1 MKNVMIIPAKK
12 QVGNIARQQEEKPK
26 LRVAAYCRVSTDT
39 EEQAT
44 SYEAQIAHY
53 TEYIQKNPEWEFA
66 GVYADDGISGT
77 NTKKR
82 SEFNRMIEDCEAGN
96 IDMII
101 TKSISRFARNT
112 LDCLKYIRQL
122 KEKNIPVF
130 FEKESINTM
139 DAKGEVLITIMA
151 SLAQQESQS
160 LSQNVK
166 LGLQFRYQN
175 GQVQVNHNH
184 FLGYTKDEN
193 GNLIIDPDQA
203 EVVKRIYR
211 EYLEGYSM
219 DKIAKGLE
227 ADEIL
232 TGAGKT
238 RWWSSTIN
246 KILRNE
252 KYIGDALL
260 QKTYTTDFLSKTRVK
275 NNGIVPQYYVE
286 GNHEAII
293 PKDIFLRVQDE
304 LVRRRVVKTSANGKK
319 RSYSCNHCFAQ
330 IVICG
335 DCGEM
340 FRRIHWNNRGCKSVV
355 WRCISRLESTGLE
368 CHARTVN
375 ETVLEN
381 MVVQT
386 INTLLGDK
394 STFQAQLQQNIA
406 KVIRDAGKTT
416 ADGIDEQLMELQ
428 KELLKKANNKE
439 AYDEIADQIFKLR
452 EHREKCTVDTAA
464 RDAQIE
470 RINDMQDYIK
480 KQRTDLESFD
490 ETLVKRWLGQIT
502 VWDDHFT
509 VELKSGLK
517 IDIEG

>member
-1 MKNVMIIPAKK
+1 MIIPAKR
-12 QVGNIARQQEEKPK
+12 QIGNTARQDKKPK
-26 LRVAAYCRVSTDT
+26 LRVAAYCRVSTDSD
-39 EEQAT
+39 EQAT
-44 SYEAQIAHY
+44 SYEAQVEHY
-53 TEYIQKNPEWEFA
+53 TEYIQKNPDWEFA
-66 GVYADDGISGT
+66 GIYADDGISGT
-77 NTKKR
+77 NTKR
-82 SEFNRMIEDCEAGN
+82 RDEFNRMIDDCKAGK

-122 KEKNIPVF
+122 KDMNIPVL

-166 LGLQFRYQN
+166 LGLQYRYQQ
-175 GQVQVNHNH
+175 GKIQINHNR
-184 FLGYTKDEN
+184 FLGYTKDTD
-193 GNLIIDPDQA
+193 GNLVIDPEQA

-211 EYLEGYSM
+211 EYLEGFSM
-219 DKIAKGLE
+219 DKIAAGLE
-227 ADEIL
+227 ADGIL
-232 TGAGKT
+232 TGAGGT
-238 RWWSSTIN
+238 RWHTSTIN

-260 QKTYTTDFLSKTRVK
+260 QKTYTTDFLNKTRVK
-275 NNGIVPQYYVE
+275 NNGLMPQYYVE

-293 PKDIFLRVQDE
+293 PKEIYMRVQEE

-319 RSYSCNHCFAQ
+319 RSYSCNHCFSQ

-335 DCGEM
+335 ECGEL
-340 FRRIHWNNRGCKSVV
+340 FRRIHWNNRGCKSIV

-381 MVVQT
+381 VVLSA
-386 INTLLGDK
+386 INELLGDK
-394 STFQAQLQQNIA
+394 PGYQEQLQQNIA
-406 KVIRDAGKTT
+406 EAIRSSST
-416 ADGIDEQLMELQ
+416 ATDEIDEKLAVLQ
-428 KELLKKANNKE
+428 QELLQRANNKE
-439 AYDEIADQIFKLR
+439 SYDAVADEILR
-452 EHREKCTVDTAA
+452 LRDLKQQSTMDTSA
-464 RDAQIE
+464 RDEQIR
-470 RINDMQDYIK
+470 RINELQDFIK
-480 KQRTDLESFD
+480 QHPAHLDAFD
-490 ETLVKRWLGQIT
+490 EALVKRWLERI
-502 VWDDHFT
+502 VIWEDHFT